1 MDYKKCVI
9 LPPSPQRKIPT
20 PTPTSNHFFNN
31 DDEKDRARYQY
42 DLKPDIFD
50 PFSSSPPQ
58 IFMLKLK
65 ERLGMNSTNQCDD
78 AAKTKY
84 FMRESE

>member
-9 LPPSPQRKIPT
+9 LPPSPQRKIPS
-20 PTPTSNHFFNN
+20 PSQFIDIHHNGCER
-31 DDEKDRARYQY
+31 DGARYQY

-50 PFSSSPPQ
+50 PFGTSPPQ

-65 ERLGMNSTNQCDD
+65 ERLGMHSMGQHKD
-78 AAKTKY
+78 AVKMKD
-84 FMRESE
+84 FMRNSE

>member
-1 MDYKKCVI
+1 MDYKIRVI

-20 PTPTSNHFFNN
+20 PNHFTNN
-31 DDEKDRARYQY
+31 DANDCEKDGARYQY

-65 ERLGMNSTNQCDD
+65 ERLGMHSTNQHKD
-78 AAKTKY
+78 AFETKY